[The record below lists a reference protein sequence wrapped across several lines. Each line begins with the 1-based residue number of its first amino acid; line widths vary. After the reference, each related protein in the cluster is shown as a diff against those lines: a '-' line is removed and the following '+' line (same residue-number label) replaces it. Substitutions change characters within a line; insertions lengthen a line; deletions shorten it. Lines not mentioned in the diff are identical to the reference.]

1 MCANKYARLKFG
13 IGDTH
18 MAQTKFLVVLMLGI
32 VIQLSF
38 PAAPVHNTASSA
50 EHVINVN
57 QADVANERKSNIHCD
72 DDEQPASNTC
82 CYCLTDSADT
92 CLMDAECNSA
102 SSPLVL
108 IPFNLPIKSIGYL
121 QHPLSY
127 EGNVKQMSFD
137 IFYPPK

>member
-1 MCANKYARLKFG
+1 MV
-13 IGDTH
+13 
-18 MAQTKFLVVLMLGI
+18 QTKLLVVLMLGI

-38 PAAPVHNTASSA
+38 PAAPAHNTASSA

-57 QADVANERKSNIHCD
+57 QTDVANERKNNMHCD
-72 DDEQPASNTC
+72 GDEQSASKTC

-108 IPFNLPIKSIGYL
+108 IPFNFPIKSTGYL
-121 QHPLSY
+121 QLPLSY